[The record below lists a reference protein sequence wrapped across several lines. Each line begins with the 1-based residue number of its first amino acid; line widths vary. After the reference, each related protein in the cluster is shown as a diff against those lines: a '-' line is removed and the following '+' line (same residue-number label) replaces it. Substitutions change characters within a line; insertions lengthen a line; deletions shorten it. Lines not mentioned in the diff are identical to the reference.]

1 MIVEVDKKGRI
12 LLPKKIRDDLKLEE
26 RSKLK
31 IMVEGDK
38 IILIKEKSIADE
50 YAGKYREKRKIPED
64 LDQFLNRVIED
75 WWRENT

>member
-31 IMVEGDK
+31 IMMEGDK

-50 YAGKYREKRKIPED
+50 YAGKYRAKRKIPED